1 MLTVSETID
10 AGALVASLTDWWAL
24 AGADCAVRD
33 APRNWLTPEPRPAA
47 QPVAKAAPETAPV
60 PVAPLPQSPPASTV
74 AMPDT
79 LEGFLQWLAT
89 DSSIPEASFA
99 APRLV
104 PTVSA
109 SAPLLIVIDMPT
121 DEDLAAGR
129 LLSGEDGAL
138 IKAMLSAIGLEM
150 DRVGVASLL
159 VSRPSGGICDDA
171 IWQKAGTR
179 LQHFVSLAAP
189 QHLLLLGDRTN
200 RAFGETSRA
209 EESGNWLT
217 VNHAKGKISAMLM
230 PALHIVM
237 RHPAR
242 KAAVWADLRK
252 LAVTR

>member
-10 AGALVASLTDWWAL
+10 PGALIASLTDWWAL

-47 QPVAKAAPETAPV
+47 QPVAKAMPEAAPAS
-60 PVAPLPQSPPASTV
+60 VAPKPQPASTV
-74 AMPDT
+74 AMPET

-89 DSSIPEASFA
+89 DSSIPEASFT

-138 IKAMLSAIGLEM
+138 IKAMLRAIGLDM

-171 IWQKAGTR
+171 IWQKAGAR

-189 QHLLLLGDRTN
+189 QRLLLLGDRTN
-200 RAFGETSRA
+200 RSFGETSRA

-230 PALHIVM
+230 PALQIVM

-252 LAVTR
+252 LAATR